1 MTVLLKPLME
11 GKCWHLLGRDE
22 ANRHHGVCALDLGAE
37 EREQREDPG
46 RCGMQG
52 QLNHC
57 LIVSQI
63 PHGLLS
69 FQNAR
74 VTSLDSRLYIGS
86 PPVSTPVN
94 NRKEYNRV
102 RITVA
107 SPHFAFHK
115 IFLYQRGLAPATP
128 SSIISSGS
136 CEDRDF
142 ANDILWFNFFLGG
155 GPSGPLIFL
164 GTKIQGSR

>member
-1 MTVLLKPLME
+1 MTILLKPLTE
-11 GKCWHLLGRDE
+11 GKCSHLLSRDG
-22 ANRHHGVCALDLGAE
+22 ANCNHGVCLDLGAKGG
-37 EREQREDPG
+37 EQRGDPG

-86 PPVSTPVN
+86 APVSTPVN
-94 NRKEYNRV
+94 N
-102 RITVA
+102 
-107 SPHFAFHK
+107 
-115 IFLYQRGLAPATP
+115 
-128 SSIISSGS
+128 
-136 CEDRDF
+136 
-142 ANDILWFNFFLGG
+142 
-155 GPSGPLIFL
+155 
-164 GTKIQGSR
+164 